1 MNEAL
6 RIVVVAPDLDVA
18 DPHDDDALAQAERS
32 RSLRIG
38 LLESGFNLVAT
49 LPGDVFLSERLT
61 QLQQDL
67 VIVDADREA
76 RDALEHV
83 VMATGDARRTP
94 QMEAFRQGR
103 RVLVQEAQGGPLA
116 GLPNLPKAIDAAS
129 TVNYIR
135 AVLGGQL
142 PVPAPI
148 ARQVEHILLET
159 SAS

>member
-1 MNEAL
+1 MKLVRSGSQALLDGFLLAGDTSAEAW
-6 RIVVVAPDLDVA
+6 I
-18 DPHDDDALAQAERS
+18 
-32 RSLRIG
+32 
-38 LLESGFNLVAT
+38 
-49 LPGDVFLSERLT
+49 
-61 QLQQDL
+61 
-67 VIVDADREA
+67 
-76 RDALEHV
+76 
-83 VMATGDARRTP
+83 TP

-148 ARQVEHILLET
+148 ARQVEHILLAT